1 MWACSKQQTVLG
13 SPGAYEYLTQA
24 FHKSYSPRHEVL
36 PVELA
41 SNTIRKYLVTFQWL
55 CYCFTLSEHILPGKV
70 SILAFRAQHW
80 VRLLVSSPPAD
91 SIAPLGL

>member
-41 SNTIRKYLVTFQWL
+41 SNTIRKYLVTF
-55 CYCFTLSEHILPGKV
+55 
-70 SILAFRAQHW
+70 
-80 VRLLVSSPPAD
+80 
-91 SIAPLGL
+91 